1 MTVVTRTIL
10 IAIVWFSVLPATAD
24 PQAPL
29 VAAPLGQ
36 EKLGR
41 PVAEPYRGDP
51 GIFDDPKRDRELE
64 INQTMDRLGIGPGAV
79 VADIGAGSGYFT
91 LHAARRVG
99 ESGVVYA
106 VDIQQKMLDYLS
118 ARAGREKLMNIRPV
132 LGAEDDPRLPAGEV
146 DAALILKTYHE
157 VSAPVELLRRLRAAL
172 KPEGRLGVIDQ
183 DKPILRESAR
193 RVLDGRKKPAG
204 SGVTEEHMIA
214 REFVIAEAARA
225 GFDLVATREL
235 PGEQNYFLIFTP
247 KREP

>member
-1 MTVVTRTIL
+1 M
-10 IAIVWFSVLPATAD
+10 
-24 PQAPL
+24 
-29 VAAPLGQ
+29 
-36 EKLGR
+36 
-41 PVAEPYRGDP
+41 AEPYRGDP

-106 VDIQQKMLDYLS
+106 VDIQQKMLDCLS
-118 ARAGREKLMNIRPV
+118 ARAGRREVNEYSARPR
-132 LGAEDDPRLPAGEV
+132 GRGRPQ
-146 DAALILKTYHE
+146 AARRRGRRGPHPQDLSWR
-157 VSAPVELLRRLRAAL
+157 VSAPVELLRRLRTAL

-183 DKPILRESAR
+183 DKPTLRESAR